1 VQALTPTM
9 VTIRE
14 RAQNCFDLFE
24 QWSVVASSGEF
35 PSDSNH
41 VYQPKET
48 EVVQGKLHQTER
60 TRSAALGLH
69 TTTDQKILFDRVKS
83 ENCMFRFN
91 LWADYYAVKSF
102 GHDSL
107 DWRLRESPTTYSV
120 VLDLIE
126 DLSRVISG
134 E

>member
-1 VQALTPTM
+1 M

-14 RAQNCFDLFE
+14 CAQKCFDLFE
-24 QWSVVASSGEF
+24 QWSIVASSGED
-35 PSDSNH
+35 PSDSN
-41 VYQPKET
+41 QTLRFGET
-48 EVVQGKLHQTER
+48 DIVEGKLHQTER
-60 TRSAALGLH
+60 TGSTAAGPH
-69 TTTDQKILFDRVKS
+69 ATTDRKFLFDLVKL

-91 LWADYYAVKSF
+91 LWADYYSVTSS

-107 DWRLRESPTTYSV
+107 DWRLRESSTTYSV